1 MQNKSFTGRFLLAF
15 AAIFVAVSAFA
26 GIPERPAKQRLVN
39 DFAGIFT
46 AEQLSALESKLVAFD
61 DTTSNQIAV
70 VTVPDLDGYDPNQ
83 YAAELG
89 IKWGVGK
96 NGVNNGIVI
105 LVKPKNAN
113 GGGKVA
119 IQVGYAFEGAITD
132 AQCKRIIELFMI
144 PRFKEND
151 YFGAIDVACTKLMA
165 LASGEISVKRELEED
180 DDEPKLIHYIL
191 SIIFLYF
198 VYKWSMRGGGSG
210 SGGGHYT
217 GGSGGHIFVGPI
229 GGGYSGGHSSG
240 GGFGG
245 GFGGFGGG
253 SFGGGGASGSW

>member
-15 AAIFVAVSAFA
+15 AAILVAVSAFA

-39 DFAGIFT
+39 DFAGVFS
-46 AEQLSALESKLVAFD
+46 AGQLSALESKLVAFD

-70 VTVPDLDGYDPNQ
+70 VTVADLEGYDPNQ

-96 NGVNNGIVI
+96 KGVNNGIVI

-151 YFGAIDVACTKLMA
+151 YYGAIEVACDKLMA
-165 LASGEISVKRELEED
+165 LASGEISVQRELED
-180 DDEPKLIHYIL
+180 DDEPSLISYIL
-191 SIIFLYF
+191 GIIFLYF
-198 VYKWSMRGGGSG
+198 VYRWSMHGGSG
-210 SGGGHYT
+210 GSGHYT

-229 GGGYSGGHSSG
+229 GGGYSGGGHSSG